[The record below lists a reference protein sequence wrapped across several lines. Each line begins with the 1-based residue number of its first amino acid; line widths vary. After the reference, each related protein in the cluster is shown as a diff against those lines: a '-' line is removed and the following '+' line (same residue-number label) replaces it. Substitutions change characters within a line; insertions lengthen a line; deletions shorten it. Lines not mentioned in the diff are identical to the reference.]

1 METNV
6 PANSPWI
13 KDVTTERFEAEVI
26 RASTERP
33 MVVDFWATW
42 CQPCRQLGPLLEK
55 LAVEFNGRFQLV
67 KVNVD
72 ENQEL
77 ASAFGVQS
85 IPYVVALRDGQVAS
99 EFVGVHPEDKLR
111 EWLGSLLPSK
121 AEELLKKGHTLEETD
136 PKGASAAYR
145 EAAALDPKILDVA
158 RIALARV
165 LLKLNQDDECRKII
179 AELES
184 RGYLEPEAEK
194 VKSQL
199 ELRAAAAEAG
209 PLDEARKAAIAAPD
223 DLALQLKLADAL
235 AVANRHEEALQICL
249 AIVQKD
255 KSTLGGEAKSTMLR
269 IFDALG
275 PGSDLVST
283 YRRKLATAL
292 Y

>member
-1 METNV
+1 V
-6 PANSPWI
+6 SANSPWI
-13 KDVTTERFEAEVI
+13 KEITTERFEAEAI
-26 RASTERP
+26 RASAERP
-33 MVVDFWATW
+33 IVVDFWATW

-55 LAVEFNGRFQLV
+55 LAVEFNGRFQLM

-77 ASAFGVQS
+77 AAAFGVQS
-85 IPYVVALRDGQVAS
+85 IPYVVALRDGRVAS
-99 EFVGVHPEDKLR
+99 EFVGVHPEEKLR
-111 EWLGSLLPSK
+111 EWLGALLPSK
-121 AEELLKKGHTLEETD
+121 AEELLKKGESLEETD

-145 EAAALDPKILDVA
+145 EAAALDPKLDAA

-165 LLKLNQDDECRKII
+165 LLKLNQDDECRKTI

-209 PLDEARKAAIAAPD
+209 PFDEARKAATAAPD
-223 DLALQLKLADAL
+223 DLSLQLKLADAL

-255 KSTLGGEAKSTMLR
+255 KSALGTEAKSTMLR

-275 PGSDLVST
+275 PGSDLISV